1 MFQFQ
6 EKPKENI
13 LNIFSGNKTMWKV
26 VKLFLFEKILSK
38 EQIAFIKSN
47 EIISKD
53 SDVVQTLNFSFW
65 NIQS

>member
-1 MFQFQ
+1 
-6 EKPKENI
+6 
-13 LNIFSGNKTMWKV
+13 MWKV
-26 VKLFLFEKILSK
+26 VKLFLLEKILSK

>member
-26 VKLFLFEKILSK
+26 VKLFLLEKILSK